1 MKSTVRERARA
12 ADWQEGAKTVARRT
26 QNEMADSRGQ
36 TVAGTSQA
44 ASAARA
50 SQGASAARASQGASA
65 GDLRRTSSAKA
76 VQASAR
82 KSMSVDARR
91 RQQPTKRAASQ
102 SARRSYSQGI
112 KTGSRYVGSE
122 DRARARAKARKKKW
136 RRQRRMLLSVLF
148 LLVLVVA
155 GAVLFN
161 MVRSRQREREKQEL
175 LAAGIEQLKSGSY
188 EEAIVSLD
196 NALQWSGEN
205 IGDFEKEALLHR
217 AEAECHL
224 QDYDA
229 ALHTYELLRT
239 SDEENSEYKT
249 GAAICMLAKG
259 DTASALALGVIDGH
273 VYNHMAVE
281 KIRSEEYD
289 AALELIDKGMAA
301 GNEEANQYLLYNQA
315 IAWESKGDFV
325 KALELFES
333 YTAQYGPDEQAERE
347 ITFLKSRQGNS
358 AAASQEST
366 SAQESVASQESTS
379 AQESAAGQESV
390 SAQESTSAQESSS
403 AQEGAAG

>member
-1 MKSTVRERARA
+1 MNEYGRYRGGSKTGADKRSTGTAREASSRRGQAGGRRDTSGTIIGYEQMKSTVRERARA

-44 ASAARA
+44 
-50 SQGASAARASQGASA
+50 ASAARASQGASA

-161 MVRSRQREREKQEL
+161 MVRSR
-175 LAAGIEQLKSGSY
+175 
-188 EEAIVSLD
+188 
-196 NALQWSGEN
+196 
-205 IGDFEKEALLHR
+205 
-217 AEAECHL
+217 
-224 QDYDA
+224 
-229 ALHTYELLRT
+229 
-239 SDEENSEYKT
+239 
-249 GAAICMLAKG
+249 
-259 DTASALALGVIDGH
+259 
-273 VYNHMAVE
+273 
-281 KIRSEEYD
+281 
-289 AALELIDKGMAA
+289 
-301 GNEEANQYLLYNQA
+301 
-315 IAWESKGDFV
+315 
-325 KALELFES
+325 
-333 YTAQYGPDEQAERE
+333 
-347 ITFLKSRQGNS
+347 
-358 AAASQEST
+358 
-366 SAQESVASQESTS
+366 
-379 AQESAAGQESV
+379 
-390 SAQESTSAQESSS
+390 
-403 AQEGAAG
+403 